1 MDWSNKGA
9 MEMGNGSDVPGVA
22 GPGACAETLYVVD
35 QLGDDDFDDLQ
46 G

>member
-1 MDWSNKGA
+1 MDWSDKGA

-22 GPGACAETLYVVD
+22 GQGACAETLYVVD
-35 QLGDDDFDDLQ
+35 QLGDDNFDDLQ